1 MAEWSVRQ
9 MCNPVVLGSSPALAT
24 CWICSRSSR
33 VQLLGYA
40 CKYPTG
46 CLLPVGVFNP
56 FMLYLNY
63 LFRSI

>member
-33 VQLLGYA
+33 VEILAHA
-40 CKYPTG
+40 CKKPTG
-46 CLLPVGVFNP
+46 CIPPASWGF
-56 FMLYLNY
+56 
-63 LFRSI
+63 